1 MDCLWLDMDY
11 SCLAVPTE
19 VRCRYP
25 ESGVGAEHEPTGE
38 SGGLMFFGPSI
49 ASAVGR
55 ARKTRPESK
64 EERKEL
70 SIVSPELLFPPF
82 SKRNRGS
89 VPRFAPQICP
99 DLPDFQ
105 DFTRFPRFPKAEQG
119 TVMGV
124 PGTPGRCGDST
135 RGCQWPVS
143 SLCPAACCRA

>member
-70 SIVSPELLFPPF
+70 SIVSPELILYT
-82 SKRNRGS
+82 SR
-89 VPRFAPQICP
+89 V
-99 DLPDFQ
+99 
-105 DFTRFPRFPKAEQG
+105 
-119 TVMGV
+119 
-124 PGTPGRCGDST
+124 
-135 RGCQWPVS
+135 RGCKLLRNGNSAKLKATEWYV
-143 SLCPAACCRA
+143 